1 MDLIFDQPGGKKLRP
16 LAVKLKRW
24 NVKTSRIIINQSL
37 TYTWQVV
44 PIMPVLKPGVKER
57 K

>member
-37 TYTWQVV
+37 MYTWQVV